1 MTETAASI
9 IEHFFRHE
17 SSKMTAVLV
26 RLFGLK
32 SIDFAEEIVQETLS
46 RALQTWAFKGIP
58 PNPRAWL
65 YTAAKNKAIDMLRY
79 QSKYAHYDSIDP
91 TLVNKWTAFNS
102 IDEEFEEDVIKDDQV
117 RMIFACCHPEL
128 PRESQ
133 LAFALKSLCGFSVSE
148 ISSALLTT
156 NANVNKRL
164 YRAKEAF
171 RSGKIEFKIPEK
183 GELAE
188 RLDSVLTVL
197 YLLFNEGYYSSHS
210 ESEIRMDLCEDAMR
224 IAAFL
229 FESFSG
235 YRPLPALLALM
246 SFQVARFPARLDE
259 KGESISFRKQ
269 DRSLWNKDL
278 IRQGQHYM
286 AYAETPELS
295 PYHIEAAIANTHCSA
310 KSMDETNWQ
319 QIINLYNVLYSI
331 NKSDVVRLNLAIAY
345 SELGDLKTAISLMKK
360 LKSLEKNHFYWA
372 AYSKFLKRNG
382 ALTKAA
388 SALAK
393 AKQLAPTERERDFL
407 ERF

>member
-1 MTETAASI
+1 MTETPAKI
-9 IEHFFRHE
+9 IDHFFRHE
-17 SSKMTAVLV
+17 SSKMIAVLT

-58 PNPRAWL
+58 PNPTAWL
-65 YTAAKNKAIDMLRY
+65 YTAAKNRAIDTLRY
-79 QSKYAHYDSIDP
+79 QSKHSQFDDIDPMLQSEWTRSQSIDQG
-91 TLVNKWTAFNS
+91 
-102 IDEEFEEDVIKDDQV
+102 FEEHLIKDDQV

-133 LAFALKSLCGFSVSE
+133 LAFALKTLCGFSVSE

-156 NANVNKRL
+156 TANVNKRL
-164 YRAKEAF
+164 YRAKETF
-171 RSGKIEFKIPEK
+171 RSGKIEFSIPEK
-183 GELAE
+183 GDLAE
-188 RLDSVLTVL
+188 RLESVLAVL

-210 ESEIRMDLCEDAMR
+210 ETEIRMDLCEDAMR

-235 YRPLPALLALM
+235 YKPLPALLALM

-259 KGESISFRKQ
+259 NGESISLRKQ
-269 DRSLWNKDL
+269 DRSLWDKDL
-278 IRQGQHYM
+278 IAQGHRFM
-286 AYAETPELS
+286 GIAETADVTS
-295 PYHIEAAIANTHCSA
+295 YHVEAAIAHTHCA
-310 KSMDETNWQ
+310 APSMDETNWQ
-319 QIINLYNVLYSI
+319 MIINLYNVLYSI
-331 NKSDVVRLNLAIAY
+331 NRSDVVRLNLAIAY
-345 SELGDLKTAISLMKK
+345 SELGELKTAIDLVKK

-372 AYSKFLKRNG
+372 TLAKLYKKKGVNS
-382 ALTKAA
+382 KAA

-393 AKQLAPTERERDFL
+393 AKQLAPTEREREFL